1 MIVIKKLIHCKY
13 IKNITIKTL
22 YNTKRFYINI
32 YNFKMIFPINK
43 KIALPTFERF
53 SQNRLQYG
61 FG

>member
-22 YNTKRFYINI
+22 YNTKRFYIDI

-43 KIALPTFERF
+43 L
-53 SQNRLQYG
+53 RLCI
-61 FG
+61 FVANKSTAF